1 MIRRKFLLV
10 ALVVCSLSTAR
21 ADQPW
26 VEVTSSHFSVFS
38 DGGEKRAREVIQR
51 FEEMRIA
58 FGVLFTKLT
67 VNTAPLQ
74 IIAFR
79 NNKELRQYSPL
90 YNGKPIELAGFFLGN
105 GGQGGPGANNDRQYI
120 ALDLSGE
127 DNWDTVFHEY
137 AHLLINSNFPPTPV
151 WFDEGFA
158 EYCSSLKV
166 DKHEIDMGRQKPGLM
181 MLLEQSRW
189 LKIEDLFSVGHDSQ
203 IYNRDDRRSVFYAQS
218 WATVHFL
225 MAKKMMKQLSD
236 YVRLTQNEHVPVPEA
251 IRRSFGMEPDALGKL
266 VENYL
271 RTGTGHFIARMPP
284 GSDAPTFNTRS
295 LNDVEVKSVM
305 ADLDYHSRD
314 YRSRGL
320 TELQEVLN
328 SQPDDVIANRD
339 LGFDAL
345 QKNEWSK
352 AGEYF
357 KRAAAHDAKDP
368 RVHYFLARMMSSNNR
383 ASKDDNTEAI
393 SKELNIAIALD
404 PTYADAYNLL
414 GMTLSTAGKNDEGI

>member
-26 VEVTSSHFSVFS
+26 VEVTSPHFSVFS
-38 DGGEKRAREVIQR
+38 DGGEKRAREVTQR
-51 FEEMRIA
+51 FEQMRIA
-58 FGVLFTKLT
+58 FGVLFSKLS

-166 DKHEIDMGRQKPGLM
+166 DKHEIDMGLPKPGLM
-181 MLLEQSRW
+181 MLLGQSRW
-189 LKIEDLFSVGHDSQ
+189 LKIEDLFSVKHDSQ

-218 WATVHFL
+218 WATVHFF

-266 VENYL
+266 IENYL
-271 RTGTGHFIARMPP
+271 RTGTMHFH
-284 GSDAPTFNTRS
+284 N
-295 LNDVEVKSVM
+295 
-305 ADLDYHSRD
+305 
-314 YRSRGL
+314 
-320 TELQEVLN
+320 
-328 SQPDDVIANRD
+328 
-339 LGFDAL
+339 
-345 QKNEWSK
+345 
-352 AGEYF
+352 
-357 KRAAAHDAKDP
+357 
-368 RVHYFLARMMSSNNR
+368 
-383 ASKDDNTEAI
+383 
-393 SKELNIAIALD
+393 
-404 PTYADAYNLL
+404 ADA
-414 GMTLSTAGKNDEGI
+414 SWQ